1 MSADRAPSAV
11 SAEEVSAYFET
22 LDMDVAGVTIEVME
36 QDYVRCRWTYDGD
49 RTRPGGYIPGPTQMM
64 LVDLVVWVAVF
75 TRAGIA
81 PMAVTSE
88 LAINFLRPAVG
99 GDLIAEAHL
108 RKYGRLSYAD
118 VTLHIDGKP
127 DKLVS
132 SAKATYAVP
141 DDVLALTRP

>member
-1 MSADRAPSAV
+1 MSAPSAV
-11 SAEEVSAYFET
+11 TVEEVHAYFAT
-22 LDMDVAGVTIEVME
+22 LEMPTNGVSIEVLE
-36 QDYVRCRWTYDGD
+36 QDYARCRWPYTGEG
-49 RTRPGGYIPGPTQMM
+49 TRPGGYIPGPTQMM
-64 LVDLVVWVAVF
+64 LVDLAVWVAVF

-108 RKYGRLSYAD
+108 RKYGRLAYAD
-118 VTLHIDGKP
+118 VTLHIDGTP
-127 DKLVS
+127 EKLVS